1 MDIYYIVI
9 LVIALIAVLIF
20 FHFVPIGLWIN
31 AKTAG
36 VRISLASLFF
46 MRLRRVE
53 PRTIVDALI
62 VAHKAGLKNSITKD
76 MLEAHYLARGNV
88 ENVVK
93 AVISASK
100 MGIDLPFI
108 KATAL
113 DLKGEDVWAA
123 TQASAKMLIE
133 QQTLNVNS
141 LKALYLAGGNVK
153 NVVFALAEASEKG
166 MILSFQ
172 MASDIDLAGHNVEE
186 AVKKSINPLTG
197 KPFAKVEITNK

>member
-1 MDIYYIVI
+1 MENQIMII
-9 LVIALIAVLIF
+9 IAIALIAILIF
-20 FHFVPIGLWIN
+20 FNYVSFGVWIN

-36 VRISLASLFF
+36 VRISLIQLF
-46 MRLRRVE
+46 MMKLRRVS
-53 PRTIVDALI
+53 PKTIVDALI
-62 VAHKAGLKNSITKD
+62 MLHKAGFKNITTD

-88 ENVVK
+88 ENVVR

-113 DLKGEDVWAA
+113 DLKGDDVWAA
-123 TQASAKMLIE
+123 AQASAKLLME

-172 MASDIDLAGHNVEE
+172 MASDIDLAGHDVVE
-186 AVKKSINPLTG
+186 AVKTSINPLT
-197 KPFAKVEITNK
+197 KQPFAKVEIK

>member
-1 MDIYYIVI
+1 MYGGIFLLGISI
-9 LVIALIAVLIF
+9 LLLIFNAPLIA
-20 FHFVPIGLWIN
+20 WIL

-36 VRISLASLFF
+36 VRISFIQLC
-46 MRLRRVE
+46 MMKLRRVS
-53 PRTIVDALI
+53 PKVIVEGMAM
-62 VAHKAGLKNSITKD
+62 AHSAGLKDISSD
-76 MLEAHYLARGNV
+76 MLEAHYLAGGNV
-88 ENVVK
+88 KNVVR

-100 MGIDLPFI
+100 MGIDLPFL

-123 TQASAKMLIE
+123 AQASAKRLME
-133 QQTLNVNS
+133 QQILNVNS
-141 LKALYLAGGNVK
+141 LKSLYLAGGNVK

-172 MASDIDLAGHNVEE
+172 MASDIDLAGHDVEE

-197 KPFAKVEITNK
+197 KPFAKVEITNN